1 LTCCLFFSLDLL
13 YLQTGKST
21 GGGSEAIRITLI
33 SNEAKSCTVPPMQKR
48 LPETMTIRQV
58 KLIAQRK
65 FKSLRA
71 DEMTLYYRDGNT
83 SGHPEHLADDDKDLA
98 YYGIQNGGEIM
109 MEESV
114 GDNVKKTNGNDEDA
128 SEIAKRE
135 QIETM
140 EAIRMA
146 QREEVEAAKGAAS
159 NAVERKVNAADAVP
173 FVSKIR

>member
-1 LTCCLFFSLDLL
+1 
-13 YLQTGKST
+13 
-21 GGGSEAIRITLI
+21 
-33 SNEAKSCTVPPMQKR
+33 
-48 LPETMTIRQV
+48 
-58 KLIAQRK
+58 
-65 FKSLRA
+65 
-71 DEMTLYYRDGNT
+71 
-83 SGHPEHLADDDKDLA
+83 
-98 YYGIQNGGEIM
+98 M

-114 GDNVKKTNGNDEDA
+114 GDNVKTTNGNDEDA

>member
-1 LTCCLFFSLDLL
+1 MCNVAQTVYSLCFLSSLL
-13 YLQTGKST
+13 CPWNFCKLKINNQQST
-21 GGGSEAIRITLI
+21 
-33 SNEAKSCTVPPMQKR
+33 
-48 LPETMTIRQV
+48 V

-98 YYGIQNGGEIM
+98 YYGVQNGGEIM

-114 GDNVKKTNGNDEDA
+114 GDNIKTANGENDEDE
-128 SEIAKRE
+128 SQRAKRE

-146 QREEVEAAKGAAS
+146 QREEVEAAKGAATSAS
-159 NAVERKVNAADAVP
+159 NAVERKVNAADVVP
-173 FVSKIR
+173 FISKLR